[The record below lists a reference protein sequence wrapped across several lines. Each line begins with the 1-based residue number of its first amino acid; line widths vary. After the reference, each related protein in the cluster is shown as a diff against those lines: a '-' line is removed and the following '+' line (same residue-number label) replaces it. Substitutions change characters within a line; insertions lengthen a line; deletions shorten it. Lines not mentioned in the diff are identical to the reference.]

1 MLRNACS
8 GDSPGRARLKPL
20 LPIRLAAAPEPMV
33 DEIDDLAV
41 SIFTQMAAQH
51 TVRHGVHDSRT
62 QASTLARESFK
73 LAEAFVQERHAR
85 RRAAPDEPA

>member
-8 GDSPGRARLKPL
+8 SDSQSGTRLTA
-20 LPIRLAAAPEPMV
+20 LPIRLAGAPGPMN
-33 DEIDDLAV
+33 DEIEELAV

-51 TVRHGVHDSRT
+51 TVRHGVHDSRS

-85 RRAAPDEPA
+85 KCAQPDERT

>member
-1 MLRNACS
+1 MLRNACG
-8 GDSPGRARLKPL
+8 GDSTGGTRLRPV
-20 LPIRLAAAPEPMV
+20 LPIRVGAVPEPLV

-73 LAEAFVQERHAR
+73 LAEAFVQERSAR
-85 RRAAPDEPA
+85 KRAEPGERT